1 VGFSA
6 SFEDPI
12 STRRIVQDARD
23 VGRLERDE
31 SFSVSC
37 TLFRREAPVVLTQ
50 PGPPASVPPRKSCE
64 AGVMQQ
70 GDVERSLSFC
80 AYSLCI

>member
-1 VGFSA
+1 MHVGNSGRTHRSGEPNVRVGFSA

-12 STRRIVQDARD
+12 STGRIVQDARD
-23 VGRLERDE
+23 LGRRERDE

-50 PGPPASVPPRKSCE
+50 PVLRHR
-64 AGVMQQ
+64 V
-70 GDVERSLSFC
+70 
-80 AYSLCI
+80 